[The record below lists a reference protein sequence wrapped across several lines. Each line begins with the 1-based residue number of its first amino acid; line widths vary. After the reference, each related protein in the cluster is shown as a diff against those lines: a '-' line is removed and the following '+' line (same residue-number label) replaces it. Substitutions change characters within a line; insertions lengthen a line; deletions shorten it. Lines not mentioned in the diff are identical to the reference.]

1 LTLRRE
7 EGSAGVLE
15 RPESMCDEGA
25 AMGAGALCTH
35 RKGVARRGEAESGGA
50 EHCVDTG
57 TVWVLFL
64 DKCEL

>member
-1 LTLRRE
+1 
-7 EGSAGVLE
+7 
-15 RPESMCDEGA
+15 MCDEGA